1 MSSAHDIAGARELFE
16 KAEREVDPGLKA
28 HALQEAIA
36 LLSSCDPDDMSDAD
50 RKLIAN
56 LRLAHTRRLL
66 VQLVGLRSV
75 SMDAWFEY
83 VHLLFG
89 ELSAEVERLTE
100 ADPELRENYGRFL
113 KLWGPELAEI
123 LQRP

>member
-1 MSSAHDIAGARELFE
+1 MSTSSFSGVLPASA
-16 KAEREVDPGLKA
+16 DPGSVASAQSRAQQVLAQINALDSDLNKA
-28 HALQEAIA
+28 AEAYNA
-36 LLSSCDPDDMSDAD
+36 
-50 RKLIAN
+50 AN

-66 VQLVGLRSV
+66 VQLVGLGSV